1 MGYENNLLQNLD
13 KVIAEENDEK
23 ISSFADALRSNLSKT
38 VGLTLKSAAFCITMI
53 MSHYLVSN
61 GFVEKIELGTNSV
74 KDSPFLRTTL
84 LFLALLGLLCMV
96 LSDYMMRCYRETL
109 DYLLI
114 RQESEFTS
122 TGLHDLTVPASF
134 FMGIDLLR
142 DDTTRTGKILAN
154 ILGNGINIL
163 LISFPLTYLLL
174 HFIQTLKTI
183 SKQPFYGLAGAV
195 GLMVILIVIPLLI
208 YKSSRLSNPKLVGKY
223 HKNSK

>member
-1 MGYENNLLQNLD
+1 MGYEKNLLKNLD
-13 KVIAEENDEK
+13 KIIAEENDEQ

-38 VGLTLKSAAFCITMI
+38 AGLTLKSTAFSITMI

-61 GFVEKIELGTNSV
+61 GFVEKIELGSNSV
-74 KDSPFLRTTL
+74 NDSPFLRTVL
-84 LFLALLGLLCMV
+84 LISALLGLLAMV

-114 RQESEFTS
+114 RKKSKFTS
-122 TGLHDLTVPASF
+122 TGLHDLTIPASY
-134 FMGIDLLR
+134 FMGLDLLR
-142 DDTTRTGKILAN
+142 NDTTHTGKILAN
-154 ILGNGINIL
+154 VLGIVINIV
-163 LISFPLTYLLL
+163 LISFPLTYLLI

-208 YKSSRLSNPKLVGKY
+208 YKSSRLSNPKLVWKF
-223 HKNSK
+223 HQNSK

>member
-23 ISSFADALRSNLSKT
+23 ISSFTDVLRSNLSKT

-84 LFLALLGLLCMV
+84 LILALLGLLCMV

-122 TGLHDLTVPASF
+122 TGLHDLTIPASY

-142 DDTTRTGKILAN
+142 NDTTHTGKILAS

-163 LISFPLTYLLL
+163 LISFPFIYLQF
-174 HFIQTLKTI
+174 HFILIFKNI
-183 SKQPFYGLAGAV
+183 CNQPYYGLAGAI
-195 GLMVILIVIPLLI
+195 GLVVMFIAIPLLI
-208 YKSSRLSNPKLVGKY
+208 YKSSRLSNPKLVRKF
-223 HKNSK
+223 HQNS